1 MRYKDRIDFTLSAE
15 DAVAVNG
22 AMNILEEKLPF
33 LIALTKTDIRRM
45 ANIGLKNETFV
56 MASIAAG
63 QQNPQLI
70 PPGISLAA
78 IERDRVGR
86 EQLAAIAQR
95 VQRLNEK
102 LAHTR
107 LLLGADLY
115 GAARAI
121 YKALQEF
128 GRDAGLGDLLDTLS
142 RRFKGQG
149 VKKDATTSST
159 GGTTP
164 AQQ

>member
-1 MRYKDRIDFTLSAE
+1 MRYKDQIDFTLSAE
-15 DAVAVNG
+15 DAVLVNG
-22 AMNILEEKLPF
+22 ALNLLEEKLSF
-33 LIALTKTDIRRM
+33 LKALTRSDIRRLATM
-45 ANIGLKNETFV
+45 GLKNETFV
-56 MASIAAG
+56 MAAIEAA
-63 QQNPQLI
+63 QQNAELI
-70 PPGISLAA
+70 PPGLSLAG
-78 IERDRVGR
+78 IERDRVGH
-86 EQLAAIAQR
+86 ELLAPIAQR
-95 VQRLNEK
+95 VARLNEK
-102 LAHTR
+102 FGHTR

-149 VKKDATTSST
+149 VKNDASTST
-159 GGTTP
+159 DGGNTP